1 MTVKALTITQ
11 YNQAIDNE
19 FCKAVHADFVED
31 FTAWHSAPKR
41 LRSCQARV
49 YETDNYFA
57 LESYDTFVAV
67 IRKCDYMVVDVLRFA
82 YGYTNTSAQ
91 HIAKFIHDY
100 TPYPW
105 NNSRYTWR
113 DLEKVK

>member
-1 MTVKALTITQ
+1 MSVKVLTIKQ
-11 YNQAIDNE
+11 YNQDIDNVCCESVYADLLHE
-19 FCKAVHADFVED
+19 FTES
-31 FTAWHSAPKR
+31 HSVAKR

-49 YETDNYFA
+49 YETKSYYV
-57 LESYDTFVAV
+57 LESYETFVAV
-67 IRKCDYMVVDVLRFA
+67 IRKQDNMIFDVLRFA
-82 YGYTNTSAQ
+82 YGYTSTSAQ

-105 NNSRYTWR
+105 NNRRCTWR